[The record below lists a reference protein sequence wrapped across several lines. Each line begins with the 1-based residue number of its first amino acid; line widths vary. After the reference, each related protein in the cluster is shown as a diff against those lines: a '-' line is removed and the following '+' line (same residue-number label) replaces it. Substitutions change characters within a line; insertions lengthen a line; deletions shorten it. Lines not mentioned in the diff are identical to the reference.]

1 MRVKLAYDRTGL
13 DVEINHPHVVGPLEI
28 HPAIPISDPVPVIAE
43 KLANPTGTP
52 ALAELAKGRN
62 SCCIVICDITRPVP
76 NQTIAEAMLP
86 ILESAGIARNEIFF
100 LVATGMHR
108 PSTEAERLEMLGSEI
123 VANYRIE
130 DHYGTRLEEHAYLG
144 TTDRGIPAWIDK
156 RYVQADLK
164 ITVGLIEP
172 HLMAGYSG
180 GRKLICPG
188 LAALETVKV
197 WHGPS
202 LLEHPKADCG
212 FLEGNPVHEENTKI
226 ALLAGCDFIVN
237 VTINSS
243 RQITSVHAGDMIEA
257 FHEGVR
263 FVENIVKERAK
274 APLNSTAQLATLVK
288 ESIPAATRRTGGNP
302 AKRTFQALR
311 IETNDELGAV
321 NRAIPQALELLKVG
335 GRLVVMSFQSLE
347 DRIVKEIFTQATTSG
362 TPRDLP
368 IDLPEFAAKF
378 ALVVRGSVLPSEAEI
393 AANSRAQ
400 SVRLRAIERLAA

>member
-1 MRVKLAYDRTGL
+1 MRDTCVDLLT
-13 DVEINHPHVVGPLEI
+13 
-28 HPAIPISDPVPVIAE
+28 PAINKSENPVVVDATLGLGGHSE
-43 KLANPTGTP
+43 ALLESNPNLVLIGIDRDLD
-52 ALAELAKGRN
+52 AIVKAKNRLAKFENRTKLNHAIFDEITDVVN
-62 SCCIVICDITRPVP
+62 SFGFKQVDGILFDLGVSSMQLDQSDRGFSYSQDAPLDMRMDRSTGIT
-76 NQTIAEAMLP
+76 A
-86 ILESAGIARNEIFF
+86 
-100 LVATGMHR
+100 
-108 PSTEAERLEMLGSEI
+108 SEI
-123 VANYRIE
+123 INTYAPGELVRILRT
-130 DHYGTRLEEHAYLG
+130 YGEEKFATR
-144 TTDRGIPAWIDK
+144 I
-156 RYVQADLK
+156 
-164 ITVGLIEP
+164 
-172 HLMAGYSG
+172 
-180 GRKLICPG
+180 
-188 LAALETVKV
+188 
-197 WHGPS
+197 
-202 LLEHPKADCG
+202 
-212 FLEGNPVHEENTKI
+212 
-226 ALLAGCDFIVN
+226 
-237 VTINSS
+237 
-243 RQITSVHAGDMIEA
+243 
-257 FHEGVR
+257 
-263 FVENIVKERAK
+263 VENIVKERAK

>member
-1 MRVKLAYDRTGL
+1 MPEHISVMRDTC
-13 DVEINHPHVVGPLEI
+13 VELLT
-28 HPAIPISDPVPVIAE
+28 PAINKSETPVVVDATLGLGGHSE
-43 KLANPTGTP
+43 ALLDSNPNLVLIGIDRDLD
-52 ALAELAKGRN
+52 AIVKAKNRLAKFENRAMV
-62 SCCIVICDITRPVP
+62 SHAIFDEITDVV
-76 NQTIAEAMLP
+76 NGFGFEKVDG
-86 ILESAGIARNEIFF
+86 ILFDLGVSSMQLDQSDRGFSYSQDAPLDMRMDRSTGITA
-100 LVATGMHR
+100 
-108 PSTEAERLEMLGSEI
+108 SEI
-123 VANYRIE
+123 
-130 DHYGTRLEEHAYLG
+130 
-144 TTDRGIPAWIDK
+144 
-156 RYVQADLK
+156 
-164 ITVGLIEP
+164 
-172 HLMAGYSG
+172 
-180 GRKLICPG
+180 
-188 LAALETVKV
+188 
-197 WHGPS
+197 
-202 LLEHPKADCG
+202 
-212 FLEGNPVHEENTKI
+212 
-226 ALLAGCDFIVN
+226 
-237 VTINSS
+237 INSY
-243 RQITSVHAGDMIEA
+243 APGEL
-257 FHEGVR
+257 VR
-263 FVENIVKERAK
+263 ILRTYGEEKFATRIVENIVKERAK